1 MPLILKPE
9 TVRVPLSCP
18 GEWVEIKSR
27 LSKGDATKIS
37 AASFKLRAAI
47 RDNAESYDVGL
58 DYEASVFAGLEVG
71 VVAWSFP
78 EPLTP
83 ENLRGLSEEDYEII
97 SRRANELW
105 ERRSDDES
113 KNSPGGG
120 PTTSSA
126 EELHQPSSSG

>member
-9 TVRVPLSCP
+9 TVRVELSCP

-27 LSKGDATKIS
+27 LSKGDTTKIS
-37 AASFKLRAAI
+37 AASFRLRAAI
-47 RDNAESYDVGL
+47 RDQADSFDVGL
-58 DYEASVFAGLEVG
+58 DYEASIFAGLEVG

-83 ENLRGLSEEDYEII
+83 ENLRGLSEEDYDII

-126 EELHQPSSSG
+126 AAQPQPSFSG